1 MSTASIRI
9 GGAAGF
15 WGDAAL
21 ATSQLLAA
29 GGLDYLVY
37 DYLAEITMSI
47 MARARAADPARGYA
61 TDFISSAMAPNLEA
75 IAGQGV
81 KVLANAGGVNPEAC
95 AAALR
100 GEIAARGLDLRVAVV
115 LGDDLTE
122 RAAEFAGQREM
133 FSGEAFPPAEA
144 IASIN
149 AYLGAFPLAR
159 ALSDGA
165 DIVIT
170 GRCVDSA
177 VTLAACIHAFG
188 WEREDLDRLAQGSLA
203 GHLLE
208 CGTQA
213 TGGNF
218 TDWETVV
225 DTLPDAGYPI
235 AEVAANGDV
244 VITKP
249 GGTGGLVSRGTVGEQ
264 MLYEIGDPQAYV
276 LPDVICDFS
285 RVELDEE
292 APDRVRVTG
301 ARGRGVPD
309 SYKACVTWAD
319 GFRAGQLWT
328 MYGRDARLKAL
339 HLADGIFTRTAMML
353 ERHGLPPLTET
364 SVEVLG
370 VESHFGAAARQ
381 LDAREVDVK
390 IAARHPSAR
399 GIGVFLKEMVGL
411 ALTAPPGLT
420 GFAGAR
426 PKPTPVVRLF
436 SFLLPKDAL
445 RIGVEAEGH
454 APRWLE
460 AERGVS
466 AQDVPPV
473 EPPLPGAAQDLVSLP
488 LEALAF
494 GRSGDKG
501 NKANIGILARHRDF
515 VPWIAAGLS
524 PPSYVA
530 EYFEHFLA
538 PGQDAYRCE
547 RFYLP
552 GSARA
557 SISSCTTC
565 SAAAAWRACAPI
577 PRARGMRSCCSSE
590 VVARA
595 ARHWPS
601 AAWTCWIV
609 AAASERAWQLMSQH
623 AQPFRSSG
631 QQRQPMRIRDQPQ
644 PTTWR

>member
-203 GHLLE
+203 GPPARVRYAGHGRQFHGLGDRRGHASR
-208 CGTQA
+208 CR
-213 TGGNF
+213 
-218 TDWETVV
+218 
-225 DTLPDAGYPI
+225 LPDRRGGG
-235 AEVAANGDV
+235 ERRF

-249 GGTGGLVSRGTVGEQ
+249 AEALVAWSAVAPWASRCSTRSVTPGLRVTGRHLRFFPRGARRGL
-264 MLYEIGDPQAYV
+264 
-276 LPDVICDFS
+276 
-285 RVELDEE
+285 
-292 APDRVRVTG
+292 APDRVRV
-301 ARGRGVPD
+301 
-309 SYKACVTWAD
+309 
-319 GFRAGQLWT
+319 
-328 MYGRDARLKAL
+328 
-339 HLADGIFTRTAMML
+339 
-353 ERHGLPPLTET
+353 
-364 SVEVLG
+364 
-370 VESHFGAAARQ
+370 
-381 LDAREVDVK
+381 
-390 IAARHPSAR
+390 
-399 GIGVFLKEMVGL
+399 
-411 ALTAPPGLT
+411 
-420 GFAGAR
+420 
-426 PKPTPVVRLF
+426 
-436 SFLLPKDAL
+436 
-445 RIGVEAEGH
+445 
-454 APRWLE
+454 
-460 AERGVS
+460 
-466 AQDVPPV
+466 
-473 EPPLPGAAQDLVSLP
+473 
-488 LEALAF
+488 
-494 GRSGDKG
+494 
-501 NKANIGILARHRDF
+501 
-515 VPWIAAGLS
+515 
-524 PPSYVA
+524 
-530 EYFEHFLA
+530 
-538 PGQDAYRCE
+538 
-547 RFYLP
+547 
-552 GSARA
+552 
-557 SISSCTTC
+557 
-565 SAAAAWRACAPI
+565 
-577 PRARGMRSCCSSE
+577 
-590 VVARA
+590 
-595 ARHWPS
+595 
-601 AAWTCWIV
+601 
-609 AAASERAWQLMSQH
+609 
-623 AQPFRSSG
+623 
-631 QQRQPMRIRDQPQ
+631 
-644 PTTWR
+644 